1 MNRRSTYIT
10 GILMAGFGVVI
21 GAFGAHGLKNIL
33 QQTGRTD
40 TFELAVR
47 YQFYHAFALIITGVL
62 MSQFIDKKMGYAS
75 LFFTFGI
82 VLFSGSLYVLAL
94 TDATFLGAVTPF
106 GGLCFIAGWT
116 LLLAGVYK
124 K

>member
-1 MNRRSTYIT
+1 MNQRNTYIT

-47 YQFYHAFALIITGVL
+47 YQFYHAFALIITGIL
-62 MSQFIDKKMGYAS
+62 MGQFPVRKLGYAS
-75 LFFTFGI
+75 LFFTLGI
-82 VLFSGSLYVLAL
+82 VFFSGSLYVLAL
-94 TDATFLGAVTPF
+94 TGLTFLGAITPL
-106 GGLCFIAGWT
+106 GGLCFIIGWV
-116 LLLAGVYK
+116 LVLAGVYK